1 MKDLIRDSECI
12 SCTITSV
19 SKDGTAE
26 ISFAKFKEARFDTSI
41 IVLYEFEGNF
51 YYPNT
56 LEYRLIDN
64 NILYLIEELSIR
76 NMEDVFRV
84 LASSMEKEEK
94 WTNKFVLT
102 LVHLNRIPNYCHLLK
117 DFSIGNVERIDV
129 YE

>member
-1 MKDLIRDSECI
+1 MKDLIRAAECI

-19 SKDGTAE
+19 LENGLAD
-26 ISFAKFKEARFDTSI
+26 ISFAKFKEARFETSI
-41 IVLYEFEGNF
+41 IVLYKFKNQY
-51 YYPNT
+51 YYPTT

-64 NILYLIEELSIR
+64 NVLYLIEELSIR

-94 WTNKFVLT
+94 WTNKFVLA
-102 LVHLNRIPNYCHLLK
+102 LVHLNNEPKHCHLLK
-117 DFSIGNVERIDV
+117 DFSIGDAERIDV